1 MEETTQTVV
10 VTVASQNNPPAEKM
24 LEIKNAVSSQYAI
37 DCTVVSTYGRET
49 RILANSDTL
58 SEEVLQQIAETATQI
73 LNSN

>member
-10 VTVASQNNPPAEKM
+10 VTIASQSNPPAEKM
-24 LEIKNAVSSQYAI
+24 LEIKSAVTNQYTV

-49 RILANSDTL
+49 RVLANSDTL
-58 SEEVLQQIAETATQI
+58 SEEALQQIAETATQI